1 MAYLGRPG
9 ATAPLTSADIP
20 DNSIT
25 GAKIVAGTIEASDV
39 AADMAT
45 QAELDTVS
53 TVASAALPK
62 AGGTMTGDLVPS
74 TPLSHRNMV
83 INGAMQVWQRATATT
98 TADSNWSGSTADRW
112 KIIDATDG
120 SMTTERHAMSLAE
133 VNTTGHAYAL
143 QMDCTGT
150 DGTIASGQT
159 SYVRTAIEA
168 QDCQHLQYGTANA
181 KTLTVSFWVKSNKTG
196 IYTIFLYKGDTTTYI
211 IPEEYTISSA
221 DTWEK
226 KTITI
231 TPTAGSTSLITGSGG
246 VIANNSG
253 NGIML
258 GFGLAW
264 GSSYHGTNDTWAT
277 DKYSTSNQVNWMD
290 STSNNF
296 YLTGVQLELGSSAT
310 PFEHRS
316 YGDELIRCL
325 RYFQKINSIIGA
337 GYQNGTSS
345 LIISAGC
352 VCNNFGSIWQAM
364 RTTPTI
370 SGTMG
375 NGSFATTGNAFGS
388 QAVSSISTGAN
399 GAYTVYPTSAFSNSG
414 AADNTTMGIYFNGK
428 DLDASAEL

>member
-1 MAYLGRPG
+1 MSKARII
-9 ATAPLTSADIP
+9 ADYAG
-20 DNSIT
+20 T
-25 GAKIVAGTIEASDV
+25 GAATDL
-39 AADMAT
+39 AT

-133 VNTTGHAYAL
+133 INTTGHAYAL

-316 YGDELIRCL
+316 YGDELARCQ
-325 RYFQKINSIIGA
+325 RYYHKFINGADQFIGMGSYLWGTQLEVPVSFPTTMRTSPA
-337 GYQNGTSS
+337 TLEFTTVTNKYVARNEDEGVDSFSTWTGMSGTGTNTAMIYTSS
-345 LIISAGC
+345 DVG
-352 VCNNFGSIWQAM
+352 
-364 RTTPTI
+364 
-370 SGTMG
+370 GTVG
-375 NGSFATTGNAFGS
+375 QS
-388 QAVSSISTGAN
+388 VRV
-399 GAYTVYPTSAFSNSG
+399 YT
-414 AADNTTMGIYFNGK
+414 D
-428 DLDASAEL
+428 DASCSIAFLAEI